1 MNNTLNQE
9 IERLENAKVKIS
21 NALISKEVS
30 IPNNATLDTY
40 DELINSIKVGTQS
53 NEVTAKKANVLAGTK
68 TITSDS
74 NNAIVE
80 GTMPNNGAV
89 SPSALGAGGSY
100 TIPAGYHNGS
110 GKVTVQSLAT
120 ITSAGDAGAGEILS
134 GKKAYV
140 DGNLLT
146 GTMTNQGAKTS
157 SLNCGGSYTIPAGY
171 HNGSGKITANSL
183 SSQTSATAGAGQILS
198 GQTAWVNGSKITG
211 SMANQGA
218 QTKTYNASTSTQTY
232 TIPAGYHN
240 GSGKIT
246 FNPMK
251 QYWVSQKVNGRDTFY
266 DGSGNSTYCAYIEV
280 NNLGFTPVAAGI
292 EAANYY
298 FITTGSDGTGNGRGY
313 WPKAK
318 NTNTISFTSSKVR
331 LPLPYLTASSDMCYG
346 FIIGY

>member
-9 IERLENAKVKIS
+9 IERLENAKVKIN

-30 IPNNATLDTY
+30 IPSNITLDSY

-53 NEVTAKKANVLAGTK
+53 NEVTAKKANVLAGTT

-89 SPSALGAGGSY
+89 SPSALGAGGS
-100 TIPAGYHNGS
+100 
-110 GKVTVQSLAT
+110 
-120 ITSAGDAGAGEILS
+120 
-134 GKKAYV
+134 
-140 DGNLLT
+140 
-146 GTMTNQGAKTS
+146 
-157 SLNCGGSYTIPAGY
+157 
-171 HNGSGKITANSL
+171 
-183 SSQTSATAGAGQILS
+183 
-198 GQTAWVNGSKITG
+198 
-211 SMANQGA
+211 
-218 QTKTYNASTSTQTY
+218 Y